1 MSLTRETLMKINK
14 DVLAAMVLNYKEK
27 FDSILSAI
35 TGELK
40 ELKTE
45 FSKLESDLAI
55 SRNVFSI
62 QYFTTY

>member
-55 SRNVFSI
+55 SLNVFSI

>member
-14 DVLAAMVLNYKEK
+14 DVLGAMVLDYKEK

-35 TGELK
+35 FGELK

-62 QYFTTY
+62 QYFTT